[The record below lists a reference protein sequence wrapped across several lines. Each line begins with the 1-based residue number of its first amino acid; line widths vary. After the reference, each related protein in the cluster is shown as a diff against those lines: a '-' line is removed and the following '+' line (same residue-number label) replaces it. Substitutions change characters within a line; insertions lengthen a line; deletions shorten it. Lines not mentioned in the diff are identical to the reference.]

1 MTVPPPGSGDETIL
15 LVEDEALVRALI
27 EKILAGR
34 GYTVLSAASP
44 DEALRLSREHEVDA
58 VVTDV
63 AMPSMNGP
71 ALVDELRRHQ
81 PQLRALFIS
90 GYTSDTVLELG
101 VKETEVAFVQKP
113 FTAEALASR
122 LRHLLDA

>member
-1 MTVPPPGSGDETIL
+1 MTLPQGGGDETIL
-15 LVEDEALVRALI
+15 LVEDEPLVRVLI

-44 DEALRLSREHEVDA
+44 DEALRLSREHELDA

-90 GYTSDTVLELG
+90 GYTSETVLELG